1 MDPKTKVYDVGSLT
15 GINASNMF
23 RKGIPGGSPSFLRG
37 QQVRGANR
45 TGPSRYIAL
54 QIRRTIEEFITHP
67 FFIASRLLR
76 LQAITI
82 SKLMTVP
89 MISQKGYPSH

>member
-1 MDPKTKVYDVGSLT
+1 MGPKTKVYDVGSFT
-15 GINASNMF
+15 GINASNML
-23 RKGIPGGSPSFLRG
+23 RKGISGGSPSFLRG

-45 TGPSRYIAL
+45 TGPSRYLAL
-54 QIRRTIEEFITHP
+54 QIRRTIEEFIARP

-82 SKLMTVP
+82 SKAMTMP
-89 MISQKGYPSH
+89 MILQKGYPSH